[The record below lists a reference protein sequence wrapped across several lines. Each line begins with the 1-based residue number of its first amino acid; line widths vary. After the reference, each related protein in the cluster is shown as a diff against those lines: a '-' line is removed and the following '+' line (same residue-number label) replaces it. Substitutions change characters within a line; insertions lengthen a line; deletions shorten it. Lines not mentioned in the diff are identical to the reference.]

1 MARLVMTMALAMTL
15 VAAAGAVVL
24 LVVTAFL
31 ALDGAGGGRR
41 RRVCVPRAPRRAQR
55 LQLARGERLLEA
67 SEDAEGA
74 VLELARARHVAVVAV
89 AEGVRAAVP
98 HEQREELV
106 GHDDDAR
113 GALGALA
120 RPREVDARERRRE
133 RGRQE
138 ALTNRTL
145 VR

>member
-31 ALDGAGGGRR
+31 ALDGAGGPAPTPLLRTAR
-41 RRVCVPRAPRRAQR
+41 ATPRAAPPARARRAPPEKPVKMQK
-55 LQLARGERLLEA
+55 EPCW
-67 SEDAEGA
+67 
-74 VLELARARHVAVVAV
+74 ELARARHVAVVAV
-89 AEGVRAAVP
+89 AEGVREAVP
-98 HEQREELV
+98 HEQRKELV

-133 RGRQE
+133 RG
-138 ALTNRTL
+138 
-145 VR
+145 